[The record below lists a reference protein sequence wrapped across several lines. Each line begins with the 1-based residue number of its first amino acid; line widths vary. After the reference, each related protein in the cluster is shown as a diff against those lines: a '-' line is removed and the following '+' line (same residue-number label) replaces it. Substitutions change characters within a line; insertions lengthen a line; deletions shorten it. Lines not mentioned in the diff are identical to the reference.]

1 MNEPGEVRLAT
12 WQLEAALLRRLFP
25 FGFSVDASG
34 KLVATGERWGSFA
47 PQVAL
52 GASFDALFV
61 PLRPLGITGLAQL
74 RSIDGE
80 AVLLKLAGR
89 PGFELRGQFVGDGD
103 VLHFVGGPWMANL
116 GTLTALGLELR
127 DFPPHDPRGDLLV
140 LLQAQETSLADM
152 RALASNLR
160 EKMASQSQ
168 LEAQLRQIQKMELV
182 GRFAGGMA
190 HNFNNILMAIQG
202 YAELSLSRLDAG
214 DPVHGWV
221 EQICTATE
229 HAASLT
235 HGLLTMSRQ
244 NRLKLEPLDIARE
257 MREVEKLVSPLLGK
271 RVKLEVT
278 LDPALSTV
286 HADTSSLKQIL
297 MNLVLNARDA
307 MPDGG
312 RVSIAVQPRVIAA
325 SAGSAAQEF
334 VEIAVADTGVG
345 MDERTKASIFEPF
358 FTTKE
363 IGKGVGLGLSTVYGL
378 VQQLGGSIAVESE
391 LGRGTT
397 FRIRIP
403 HFARPEPAPE
413 PAPAPA
419 QPSHATASVRIL
431 LVDDEAQVRK
441 LLEQLLRREGYA
453 SATASNAEEA
463 LALFAAG
470 ERFDLLLTDVLMP
483 GLSGPELS
491 ERVDALHGVLPTL
504 FISGHTDNARLRRG
518 DLPPHQRFLQK
529 PFAPADLSRALREL
543 LSR

>member
-1 MNEPGEVRLAT
+1 MSEPRELQPSA
-12 WQLEAALLRRLFP
+12 WQAEAALLRRLFP
-25 FGFSVDASG
+25 FGFSVDGGG
-34 KLVATGERWGSFA
+34 KLVAAGERWGSFA

-61 PLRPLGITGLAQL
+61 PLRPIGVTGLAQL
-74 RSIDGE
+74 RAAPGE

-89 PGFELRGQFVGDGD
+89 PGFELRGQFVGEGE
-103 VLHFVGGPWMANL
+103 VLHFVGGPWLANL
-116 GTLTALGLELR
+116 GSLTALGLELR

-152 RALASNLR
+152 RALANSLR

-202 YAELSLSRLDAG
+202 YAELSLTRLDAA

-221 EQICTATE
+221 QQICTATE

-244 NRLKLEPLDIARE
+244 NRLKLETLDLARE
-257 MREVEKLVSPLLGK
+257 LGEVEKLVSPLLGK
-271 RVKLEVT
+271 RVSLEVRRE
-278 LDPALSTV
+278 PELSSV
-286 HADTSSLKQIL
+286 HADSSSLKQIL

-312 RVSIAVQPRVIAA
+312 KVTIAVRHVQAA
-325 SAGSAAQEF
+325 DAGTAAPQTQ
-334 VEIAVADTGVG
+334 VEISVADTGTG

-363 IGKGVGLGLSTVYGL
+363 VGKGVGLGLSTVYGL
-378 VQQLGGSIAVESE
+378 VQQLGGTIAVESE
-391 LGRGTT
+391 LGQGTT
-397 FRIRIP
+397 FRIRLP
-403 HFARPEPAPE
+403 HFARPEPA
-413 PAPAPA
+413 A
-419 QPSHATASVRIL
+419 QPTPTQPERTAKGARIL
-431 LVDDEAQVRK
+431 LVDDELQVRK
-441 LLEQLLRREGYA
+441 LLEALLRREGYDVT
-453 SATASNAEEA
+453 TAAHAEEA
-463 LALFAAG
+463 LARFAAG
-470 ERFDLLLTDVLMP
+470 ERFSLLLTDVLMP

-491 ERVDALHGVLPTL
+491 ERVDAQHGVLPTL

-518 DLPPHQRFLQK
+518 ELPPHQRFLQK
-529 PFAPADLSRALREL
+529 PFTPADLSRALREL
-543 LSR
+543 LGA

>member
-1 MNEPGEVRLAT
+1 MSEPAESRPSK
-12 WQLEAALLRRLFP
+12 WQLEAALLQRLFP
-25 FGFSVDASG
+25 FGFSVDAGG
-34 KLVATGERWGSFA
+34 KLVATGERWSSFA
-47 PQVAL
+47 PQVAI

-61 PLRPLGITGLAQL
+61 PLRPIGRTGLAQL
-74 RSIDGE
+74 RSVHGE

-89 PGFELRGQFVGDGD
+89 PGFELRGQFVGEGD
-103 VLHFVGGPWMANL
+103 ALHFVGGPWIANL
-116 GTLTALGLELR
+116 GALTALGLELR

-202 YAELSLSRLDAG
+202 YAELSLSRLDAS

-221 EQICTATE
+221 QQICTATE

-244 NRLKLEPLDIARE
+244 NRLKLEALDIARE

-271 RVKLEVT
+271 RTSLEVT
-278 LDPALSTV
+278 LDAALSTV

-312 RVSIAVQPRVIAA
+312 KVSIKVRPVSGSA
-325 SAGSAAQEF
+325 SSGGAAQEF
-334 VEIAVADTGVG
+334 VEISVADTGIG
-345 MDERTKASIFEPF
+345 MDERTKANIFEPF

-363 IGKGVGLGLSTVYGL
+363 VGKGVGLGLSTVYGL
-378 VQQLGGSIAVESE
+378 VQQLGGAISVESE
-391 LGRGTT
+391 PGLGTT

-403 HFARPEPAPE
+403 HFARPAPE
-413 PAPAPA
+413 PSPAP
-419 QPSHATASVRIL
+419 PSPANAGARIL
-431 LVDDEAQVRK
+431 LVDDEAQVRN

-453 SATASNAEEA
+453 SRTASNAEEA
-463 LALFAAG
+463 LALLEAG
-470 ERFDLLLTDVLMP
+470 ERFDLVLTDVLMP

-491 ERVDALHGVLPTL
+491 ERIDALHGVLPTL

-529 PFAPADLSRALREL
+529 PFAPADLSRALRDL
-543 LSR
+543 LAR

>member
-1 MNEPGEVRLAT
+1 MSEPGESRPST

-190 HNFNNILMAIQG
+190 HNFNNILMAIRG
-202 YAELSLSRLDAG
+202 YAELSLSRLDAS

-271 RVKLEVT
+271 RTSLEVT
-278 LDPALSTV
+278 LDAALSTV

-312 RVSIAVQPRVIAA
+312 KVSIAVRPVSG
-325 SAGSAAQEF
+325 SAQGGSAAQEF
-334 VEIAVADTGVG
+334 VEIAVADTGIG

-391 LGRGTT
+391 LGHGTT
-397 FRIRIP
+397 FRIRVP
-403 HFARPEPAPE
+403 HFARPEPAP
-413 PAPAPA
+413 APAPT
-419 QPSHATASVRIL
+419 QPSSATPSARIL

-543 LSR
+543 LAR

>member
-1 MNEPGEVRLAT
+1 MNEPGALRPAT
-12 WQLEAALLRRLFP
+12 WQLEAALLLRLFP

-34 KLVATGERWGSFA
+34 KLIAIGERWGSFA

-61 PLRPLGITGLAQL
+61 PLRPIGVTGLAQL
-74 RSIDGE
+74 RSSDGE
-80 AVLLKLAGR
+80 AMLFELTGK
-89 PGFELRGQFVGDGD
+89 PGFELRGQFVGDDD

-160 EKMASQSQ
+160 EKMGSQSR

-190 HNFNNILMAIQG
+190 HNFNNILMTIRG
-202 YAELSLSRLDAG
+202 YAELSLSRLDAS

-221 EQICTATE
+221 EQICAATE

-244 NRLKLEPLDIARE
+244 NALKLETLDIECE
-257 MREVEKLVSPLLGK
+257 MREIENLVSPLLGE
-271 RVKLEVT
+271 RVKLKVT
-278 LDPALSTV
+278 VDPALSTV
-286 HADTSSLKQIL
+286 HADTNSLKQIL

-312 RVSIAVQPRVIAA
+312 RVSIAAQPRVIAE
-325 SAGSAAQEF
+325 SAGSAPREF
-334 VEIAVADTGVG
+334 VEIVVSDNGVG
-345 MDERTKASIFEPF
+345 MDELTKASIFEPF
-358 FTTKE
+358 FTPTE

-378 VQQLGGSIAVESE
+378 VQQLGGAIAVESE
-391 LGRGTT
+391 LGSGAT

-403 HFARPEPAPE
+403 HFTRLETAPGPAPS
-413 PAPAPA
+413 PAPT
-419 QPSHATASVRIL
+419 SRSSASAHIL
-431 LVDDEAQVRK
+431 LVDDEAQVRN
-441 LLEQLLRREGYA
+441 LLEQLLHREGYA
-453 SATASNAEEA
+453 IRTASNAEAA

-470 ERFDLLLTDVLMP
+470 ERFDLLLTDVMMP
-483 GLSGPELS
+483 GLSGLELS
-491 ERVDALHGVLPTL
+491 ERVDALHGALPTL
-504 FISGHTDNARLRRG
+504 FISGHTANARLLRG

-529 PFAPADLSRALREL
+529 PFAPEDLARALREL
-543 LSR
+543 LAR